1 MEREYDVIVIGTG
14 VAGSDVAWHCREA
27 GMRVAITDHQTYGGT
42 CALRGC
48 VPKRV
53 LAGAAEVVARVH
65 DQQGRGL
72 RGEVSIDWAQLLAFE
87 RSFTDPVPRRKE
99 ERFRRAGIHTWRGFA
114 RFAGPNRVAIG
125 DDLFSA
131 RYIVIATGAHPRPLD
146 VPGADLV
153 TQSGDF
159 FYLETL
165 PERIVF
171 IGGGYISFEFA
182 HVAARGGAKATIL
195 QRSGRVL
202 KGFDHEIVDRLVQAS
217 REVGIDVQMNMPLLS
232 VEKTAA
238 GLLVR
243 AGREGEEETFEA
255 DIVVHGA
262 GRVPAI
268 EGLDLAAGGVETDR
282 RGIRVNEYLQSVS
295 NPAVYVAGDVNTR
308 GVQLTPVAVRDA
320 HIVVDNILNGNARA
334 ADYWGRPERR
344 LHKPAHRVS
353 RAHGRGGEGERDTLH
368 RPRRRPLGALHESG
382 YQPEACRLQTPDRER
397 LPQDPRGPPHRA
409 PRRRGDQHLRSCD
422 QARVDGGRSH
432 AGRDPLGLPE
442 QHLRYHPYGPST
454 GADVRG
460 RVGVVDHFTC
470 SGDSGAWVRSP
481 PHAEVREATQ
491 RVKC

>member
-27 GMRVAITDHQTYGGT
+27 GMRIAITDHQTYGGT

-99 ERFRRAGIHTWRGFA
+99 ERFRRAGIHTCRGFA
-114 RFAGPNRVAIG
+114 RFAGPDRVAIG

-153 TQSGDF
+153 TQSDDF

-182 HVAARGGAKATIL
+182 HVAARAGAKATIL

-202 KGFDHEIVDRLVQAS
+202 KGFDHDIVDRLVQAS

-255 DIVVHGA
+255 DMVVHGA

-295 NPAVYVAGDVNTR
+295 NPAVYVAGDANPG

-334 ADYWGRPERR
+334 ADYWVVPSAVFTNPPIASVGLTEEAAKEKGIPYIVHAGDLSERFTNR
-344 LHKPAHRVS
+344 GINQKHVGYKLLIASDS
-353 RAHGRGGEGERDTLH
+353 RRI
-368 RPRRRPLGALHESG
+368 LGA
-382 YQPEACRLQTPDRER
+382 
-397 LPQDPRGPPHRA
+397 
-409 PRRRGDQHLRSCD
+409 HLIGHHVEEVINIF
-422 QARVDGGRSH
+422 ALAIKHGLTVDDLTLDAIPWAYPSNTYDIIH
-432 AGRDPLGLPE
+432 MVHPL
-442 QHLRYHPYGPST
+442 
-454 GADVRG
+454 VRM
-460 RVGVVDHFTC
+460 
-470 SGDSGAWVRSP
+470 
-481 PHAEVREATQ
+481 
-491 RVKC
+491 

>member
-295 NPAVYVAGDVNTR
+295 NPAVYVAGDANPG

-334 ADYWGRPERR
+334 ADYWVVPSAVFTNPPIASVGLTEEAAKEKGIPYIVHAGDLSERFTNR
-344 LHKPAHRVS
+344 GINQKHVGYKLLIASDS
-353 RAHGRGGEGERDTLH
+353 RRI
-368 RPRRRPLGALHESG
+368 LGA
-382 YQPEACRLQTPDRER
+382 
-397 LPQDPRGPPHRA
+397 
-409 PRRRGDQHLRSCD
+409 HLIGHHVEEVINIF
-422 QARVDGGRSH
+422 ALAIKHGLTVDDLTLDAIPWAYPSNAYDIIH
-432 AGRDPLGLPE
+432 MVHPL
-442 QHLRYHPYGPST
+442 
-454 GADVRG
+454 VRM
-460 RVGVVDHFTC
+460 
-470 SGDSGAWVRSP
+470 
-481 PHAEVREATQ
+481 
-491 RVKC
+491 

>member
-27 GMRVAITDHQTYGGT
+27 GMRIAITDHQTYGGT

-65 DQQGRGL
+65 DQQGRGI
-72 RGEVSIDWAQLLAFE
+72 RGEVSIDWPQLLAFE
-87 RSFTDPVPRRKE
+87 RSFTDPIPRRKE
-99 ERFRRAGIHTWRGFA
+99 ERFRRAGIHTCRGFA
-114 RFAGPNRVAIG
+114 RFAGPDRVAIG

-153 TQSGDF
+153 TQSDDF

-182 HVAARGGAKATIL
+182 HVAARAGAKATIL

-202 KGFDHEIVDRLVQAS
+202 KGFDHDIVDRLVQAS

-255 DIVVHGA
+255 DMVVHGA

-334 ADYWGRPERR
+334 ADYWVVPSAVFTNPPIASVGLTEEAAKEKGIPYIVHAGDLSERFTNR
-344 LHKPAHRVS
+344 GINQKHVGYKLLIASDS
-353 RAHGRGGEGERDTLH
+353 RRI
-368 RPRRRPLGALHESG
+368 LGA
-382 YQPEACRLQTPDRER
+382 
-397 LPQDPRGPPHRA
+397 
-409 PRRRGDQHLRSCD
+409 HLIGHHVEEVINIF
-422 QARVDGGRSH
+422 ALAIKHGLTVDDLTLDAIPWAYPSNTYDIIH
-432 AGRDPLGLPE
+432 MVHPL
-442 QHLRYHPYGPST
+442 
-454 GADVRG
+454 VRM
-460 RVGVVDHFTC
+460 
-470 SGDSGAWVRSP
+470 
-481 PHAEVREATQ
+481 
-491 RVKC
+491 

>member
-14 VAGSDVAWHCREA
+14 VAGSDIAWHCREA

-65 DQQGRGL
+65 DQQGRGI
-72 RGEVSIDWAQLLAFE
+72 RGEVSIDWPQLLAFE

-99 ERFRRAGIHTWRGFA
+99 ERFRRAGIHTCRGFA
-114 RFAGPNRVAIG
+114 RFAGPDRVAIG

-146 VPGADLV
+146 VPGADLM
-153 TQSGDF
+153 TQSDDF

-295 NPAVYVAGDVNTR
+295 NPAVYVAGDANTR

-334 ADYWGRPERR
+334 ADYSVVPSAVFTNPPIASVGLTEEAVKEKGIPYIVHAGDLSERFTNR
-344 LHKPAHRVS
+344 GINQKHVGYKLLIASDS
-353 RAHGRGGEGERDTLH
+353 RRI
-368 RPRRRPLGALHESG
+368 LGA
-382 YQPEACRLQTPDRER
+382 
-397 LPQDPRGPPHRA
+397 
-409 PRRRGDQHLRSCD
+409 HLIGHHVEEVINIFALAIKHGLTVDDLTLDAIPWAYPSNTYD
-422 QARVDGGRSH
+422 ITHMVHPLARM
-432 AGRDPLGLPE
+432 
-442 QHLRYHPYGPST
+442 
-454 GADVRG
+454 
-460 RVGVVDHFTC
+460 
-470 SGDSGAWVRSP
+470 
-481 PHAEVREATQ
+481 
-491 RVKC
+491 

>member
-14 VAGSDVAWHCREA
+14 VAGSDIAWHCREA

-65 DQQGRGL
+65 DQQGRGI
-72 RGEVSIDWAQLLAFE
+72 RGEVSIDWPQLLAFE

-99 ERFRRAGIHTWRGFA
+99 ERFRRAGIHTCRGFA
-114 RFAGPNRVAIG
+114 RFAGPDRVAIG

-146 VPGADLV
+146 VPGADLM
-153 TQSGDF
+153 TQSDDF

-295 NPAVYVAGDVNTR
+295 NPAVYVAGDANTR

-334 ADYWGRPERR
+334 ADYWVVPSAVFTNPPIASVGLTEEAVKEKGIPYIVHAGDLSERFTNR
-344 LHKPAHRVS
+344 GINQKHVGYKLLIASDS
-353 RAHGRGGEGERDTLH
+353 RRI
-368 RPRRRPLGALHESG
+368 LGA
-382 YQPEACRLQTPDRER
+382 
-397 LPQDPRGPPHRA
+397 
-409 PRRRGDQHLRSCD
+409 HLIGHHVEEVINIFALAIKHGLTVDDLTLDAIPWAYPSNTYD
-422 QARVDGGRSH
+422 ITHMVHPLARM
-432 AGRDPLGLPE
+432 
-442 QHLRYHPYGPST
+442 
-454 GADVRG
+454 
-460 RVGVVDHFTC
+460 
-470 SGDSGAWVRSP
+470 
-481 PHAEVREATQ
+481 
-491 RVKC
+491 

>member
-27 GMRVAITDHQTYGGT
+27 GMRIAITDHQTYGGT

-182 HVAARGGAKATIL
+182 HVAARAGAKATIL

-255 DIVVHGA
+255 DMVVHGA

-295 NPAVYVAGDVNTR
+295 NPAVYVAGDANPG

-334 ADYWGRPERR
+334 ADYWVVPSAVFTNPPIASVGLTEEAAKEKGIPYIVHAGDLSERFTNR
-344 LHKPAHRVS
+344 GINQKHVGYKLLIASDS
-353 RAHGRGGEGERDTLH
+353 RRI
-368 RPRRRPLGALHESG
+368 LGA
-382 YQPEACRLQTPDRER
+382 
-397 LPQDPRGPPHRA
+397 
-409 PRRRGDQHLRSCD
+409 HLIGHHVEEVINIF
-422 QARVDGGRSH
+422 ALAIKHGLTVDDLTLDAIPWAYPSNAYDIIH
-432 AGRDPLGLPE
+432 MVHPL
-442 QHLRYHPYGPST
+442 
-454 GADVRG
+454 VRM
-460 RVGVVDHFTC
+460 
-470 SGDSGAWVRSP
+470 
-481 PHAEVREATQ
+481 
-491 RVKC
+491 

>member
-87 RSFTDPVPRRKE
+87 RSFTDPIPRRKE
-99 ERFRRAGIHTWRGFA
+99 ERFRRAGIHTCRGFA
-114 RFAGPNRVAIG
+114 RFAGPDRVAIG

-146 VPGADLV
+146 VPGADLM
-153 TQSGDF
+153 TQSDDF

-165 PERIVF
+165 PQRIVF

-182 HVAARGGAKATIL
+182 HVAARVGAKATIL

-202 KGFDHEIVDRLVQAS
+202 KGFDHDIVGRLVQAS

-232 VEKTAA
+232 VEKTGS

-255 DIVVHGA
+255 DMVVHGA

-295 NPAVYVAGDVNTR
+295 NPAVYVAGDANTR

-334 ADYWGRPERR
+334 ADYSVVPSAVFTNPLIASVGLTEEAVKEKGIPYIVHAGDLSERFTNR
-344 LHKPAHRVS
+344 GINQKHVGYKLLIESDS
-353 RAHGRGGEGERDTLH
+353 RRI
-368 RPRRRPLGALHESG
+368 LGA
-382 YQPEACRLQTPDRER
+382 
-397 LPQDPRGPPHRA
+397 
-409 PRRRGDQHLRSCD
+409 HLIGHHVEEVINIFALAIKHGLMVDDLTLDAIPWAYPSNTYD
-422 QARVDGGRSH
+422 IIHMVHPLARM
-432 AGRDPLGLPE
+432 
-442 QHLRYHPYGPST
+442 
-454 GADVRG
+454 
-460 RVGVVDHFTC
+460 
-470 SGDSGAWVRSP
+470 
-481 PHAEVREATQ
+481 
-491 RVKC
+491 

>member
-1 MEREYDVIVIGTG
+1 
-14 VAGSDVAWHCREA
+14 
-27 GMRVAITDHQTYGGT
+27 
-42 CALRGC
+42 
-48 VPKRV
+48 
-53 LAGAAEVVARVH
+53 
-65 DQQGRGL
+65 
-72 RGEVSIDWAQLLAFE
+72 
-87 RSFTDPVPRRKE
+87 
-99 ERFRRAGIHTWRGFA
+99 
-114 RFAGPNRVAIG
+114 
-125 DDLFSA
+125 
-131 RYIVIATGAHPRPLD
+131 
-146 VPGADLV
+146 V

-308 GVQLTPVAVRDA
+308 GVQLTPVAVRGRPYRRRQHPERECA
-320 HIVVDNILNGNARA
+320 A
-334 ADYWGRPERR
+334 ADYWVRPERR

-368 RPRRRPLGALHESG
+368 RPRRRPLGSASRIGGINQKHVGYKLLIESDSRRILGAHLIGHHVEEVINIFALAIKHG
-382 YQPEACRLQTPDRER
+382 LT
-397 LPQDPRGPPHRA
+397 
-409 PRRRGDQHLRSCD
+409 
-422 QARVDGGRSH
+422 VDDLTLDAIPWAYPSNTY
-432 AGRDPLGLPE
+432 DIT
-442 QHLRYHPYGPST
+442 PYGPSHWCGCE
-454 GADVRG
+454 GAASAWWTISPA
-460 RVGVVDHFTC
+460 VGILV
-470 SGDSGAWVRSP
+470 AWVRSP
-481 PHAEVREATQ
+481 PQRGSARSNAACEMLDARCQQLSFKKDALGRLRTPSHSHAPAPALSSAGFFAASRAFT
-491 RVKC
+491 

>member
-27 GMRVAITDHQTYGGT
+27 GMRIAITDHQTYGGT

-72 RGEVSIDWAQLLAFE
+72 RGEVSIDWPQLLAFE
-87 RSFTDPVPRRKE
+87 RSFTDPIPRRKE
-99 ERFRRAGIHTWRGFA
+99 ERFRRAGIHTCRGFA
-114 RFAGPNRVAIG
+114 RFAGPDRVAIG

-153 TQSGDF
+153 TQSDDF

-182 HVAARGGAKATIL
+182 HVAARAGAKATIL

-202 KGFDHEIVDRLVQAS
+202 KGFDHDIVDRLVQAS

-334 ADYWGRPERR
+334 ADYWVVPSAVFTNPPIASVGLTEEAAKEKGIPYIVHAGDLSERFTNR
-344 LHKPAHRVS
+344 GINQKHVGYKLLIASDS
-353 RAHGRGGEGERDTLH
+353 RRI
-368 RPRRRPLGALHESG
+368 LGA
-382 YQPEACRLQTPDRER
+382 
-397 LPQDPRGPPHRA
+397 
-409 PRRRGDQHLRSCD
+409 HLIGHHVEEVINIF
-422 QARVDGGRSH
+422 ALAIKHGLTVDDLTLDAIPWAYPSNAYDIIH
-432 AGRDPLGLPE
+432 MVHPL
-442 QHLRYHPYGPST
+442 
-454 GADVRG
+454 VRM
-460 RVGVVDHFTC
+460 
-470 SGDSGAWVRSP
+470 
-481 PHAEVREATQ
+481 
-491 RVKC
+491 

>member
-65 DQQGRGL
+65 DQQGRGI
-72 RGEVSIDWAQLLAFE
+72 RGEVSIDWPQLLAFE

-99 ERFRRAGIHTWRGFA
+99 ERFRRAGIHTCRGFA
-114 RFAGPNRVAIG
+114 RFAGPDRVAIG

-153 TQSGDF
+153 TQSDDF

-165 PERIVF
+165 PQRIVF

-182 HVAARGGAKATIL
+182 HVAARAGAKATIL

-334 ADYWGRPERR
+334 ADYWVVPSAVFTNPLIASVGLTEEAAKEKGIPYIVHAGDLSERFTNR
-344 LHKPAHRVS
+344 GINQKHVGYKLLIESDS
-353 RAHGRGGEGERDTLH
+353 RRI
-368 RPRRRPLGALHESG
+368 LGA
-382 YQPEACRLQTPDRER
+382 
-397 LPQDPRGPPHRA
+397 
-409 PRRRGDQHLRSCD
+409 HLIGHHVEEVINIF
-422 QARVDGGRSH
+422 ALAIKHGLTVDDLTLDAIPWAYPSNTYDIIH
-432 AGRDPLGLPE
+432 MVHPL
-442 QHLRYHPYGPST
+442 
-454 GADVRG
+454 VRM
-460 RVGVVDHFTC
+460 
-470 SGDSGAWVRSP
+470 
-481 PHAEVREATQ
+481 
-491 RVKC
+491 

>member
-27 GMRVAITDHQTYGGT
+27 GMRIAITDHQTYGGT

-295 NPAVYVAGDVNTR
+295 NPAVYVAGDANPG

-334 ADYWGRPERR
+334 ADYWVVPSAVFTNPLIASVGLTEEAAKEKGIPYIVHAGDLSERFTNR
-344 LHKPAHRVS
+344 GINQKHVGYKLLIESDS
-353 RAHGRGGEGERDTLH
+353 RRI
-368 RPRRRPLGALHESG
+368 LGA
-382 YQPEACRLQTPDRER
+382 
-397 LPQDPRGPPHRA
+397 
-409 PRRRGDQHLRSCD
+409 HLIGHHVEEVINIF
-422 QARVDGGRSH
+422 ALAIKHGLTVDDLTLDAIPWAYPSNTYDIIH
-432 AGRDPLGLPE
+432 MVHPL
-442 QHLRYHPYGPST
+442 
-454 GADVRG
+454 VRM
-460 RVGVVDHFTC
+460 
-470 SGDSGAWVRSP
+470 
-481 PHAEVREATQ
+481 
-491 RVKC
+491 

>member
-27 GMRVAITDHQTYGGT
+27 GMRIAITDHQTYGGT

-65 DQQGRGL
+65 DQQGRGI
-72 RGEVSIDWAQLLAFE
+72 RGEVSIDWPQLLAFE
-87 RSFTDPVPRRKE
+87 RSFTDPIPRRKE
-99 ERFRRAGIHTWRGFA
+99 ERFRRAGIHTCRGFA
-114 RFAGPNRVAIG
+114 RFAGPDRVAIG

-153 TQSGDF
+153 TQSDDF

-182 HVAARGGAKATIL
+182 HVAARAGAKATIL

-202 KGFDHEIVDRLVQAS
+202 KGFDHDIVDRLVQAS

-334 ADYWGRPERR
+334 ADYWVVPSAVFTNPPIASVGLTEEAAKEKGIPYIVHAGDLSERFTNR
-344 LHKPAHRVS
+344 GINQKHVGYKLLIASDS
-353 RAHGRGGEGERDTLH
+353 RRI
-368 RPRRRPLGALHESG
+368 LGA
-382 YQPEACRLQTPDRER
+382 
-397 LPQDPRGPPHRA
+397 
-409 PRRRGDQHLRSCD
+409 HLIGHHVEEVINIF
-422 QARVDGGRSH
+422 ALAIKHGLTVDDLTLDAIPWAYPSNTYDIIH
-432 AGRDPLGLPE
+432 MVHPL
-442 QHLRYHPYGPST
+442 
-454 GADVRG
+454 VRM
-460 RVGVVDHFTC
+460 
-470 SGDSGAWVRSP
+470 
-481 PHAEVREATQ
+481 
-491 RVKC
+491 

>member
-1 MEREYDVIVIGTG
+1 MEREYDVVVIGTG
-14 VAGSDVAWHCREA
+14 VVGSDIAWHCGDA
-27 GMRVAITDHQTYGGT
+27 GMRVAITDRQEYGGT

-48 VPKRV
+48 VPKKV
-53 LAGAAEVVARVH
+53 LIGAAEVVARVH
-65 DQQGRGL
+65 DQQGRGI
-72 RGEVSIDWAQLLAFE
+72 RGEVSIDWPQLLAFE

-295 NPAVYVAGDVNTR
+295 NPAVYVAGDANTR

-334 ADYWGRPERR
+334 ADYWVVPSAVFTNPLIASVGLTEEAAKEKGIPYIVHAGDLSERFTNR
-344 LHKPAHRVS
+344 GINQKHVGYKLLIESDS
-353 RAHGRGGEGERDTLH
+353 RRI
-368 RPRRRPLGALHESG
+368 LGA
-382 YQPEACRLQTPDRER
+382 
-397 LPQDPRGPPHRA
+397 
-409 PRRRGDQHLRSCD
+409 HLIGHHVEEVINIF
-422 QARVDGGRSH
+422 ALAIKHGLTVDDLTLDAIPWAYPSNTYDIIH
-432 AGRDPLGLPE
+432 MVHPL
-442 QHLRYHPYGPST
+442 
-454 GADVRG
+454 VRM
-460 RVGVVDHFTC
+460 
-470 SGDSGAWVRSP
+470 
-481 PHAEVREATQ
+481 
-491 RVKC
+491 

>member
-27 GMRVAITDHQTYGGT
+27 GMRIAITDHQTYGGT

-65 DQQGRGL
+65 DQQGRGI
-72 RGEVSIDWAQLLAFE
+72 RGEVSIDWPQLLAFE
-87 RSFTDPVPRRKE
+87 RSFTDPIPRRKE
-99 ERFRRAGIHTWRGFA
+99 ERFRRAGIHTCRGFA
-114 RFAGPNRVAIG
+114 RFAGPDRVAIG

-153 TQSGDF
+153 TQSDDF

-182 HVAARGGAKATIL
+182 HVAARAGAKATIL

-202 KGFDHEIVDRLVQAS
+202 KGFDHDIVDRLVQAS

-255 DIVVHGA
+255 DMVVHGA

-295 NPAVYVAGDVNTR
+295 NPAVYVAGDANPG

-334 ADYWGRPERR
+334 ADYWVVPSAVFTNPPIASVGLTEEAAKEKGIPYIVHAGDLSERFTNR
-344 LHKPAHRVS
+344 GINQKHVGYKLLIDGDS
-353 RAHGRGGEGERDTLH
+353 RRI
-368 RPRRRPLGALHESG
+368 LGA
-382 YQPEACRLQTPDRER
+382 
-397 LPQDPRGPPHRA
+397 
-409 PRRRGDQHLRSCD
+409 HLIGHHVEEVINIF
-422 QARVDGGRSH
+422 ALAIKHGLTVDDLTLDAIAWAYPSNTYDIIH
-432 AGRDPLGLPE
+432 MVHPL
-442 QHLRYHPYGPST
+442 
-454 GADVRG
+454 VRM
-460 RVGVVDHFTC
+460 
-470 SGDSGAWVRSP
+470 
-481 PHAEVREATQ
+481 
-491 RVKC
+491 